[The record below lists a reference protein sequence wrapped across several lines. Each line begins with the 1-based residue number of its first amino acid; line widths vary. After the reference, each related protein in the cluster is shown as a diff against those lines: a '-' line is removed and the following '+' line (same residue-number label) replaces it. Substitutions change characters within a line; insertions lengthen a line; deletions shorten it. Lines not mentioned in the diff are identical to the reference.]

1 MVAVSPVGVEVKV
14 EAGHSGSDSSS
25 GGVDADARAARPHAV
40 REVDRRVRHRLVVA
54 LIIVVVV
61 ILQAEKDVV
70 VHDVKSIA
78 LTAESNSNHTSHAA
92 EE

>member
-14 EAGHSGSDSSS
+14 EAGHSASDSSR
-25 GGVDADARAARPHAV
+25 GVDADARAARPHAV

-70 VHDVKSIA
+70 ACDVH
-78 LTAESNSNHTSHAA
+78 
-92 EE
+92 

>member
-14 EAGHSGSDSSS
+14 EAGHSGSASA